1 MKVKVPLRAGQ
12 RASVPTAMATSG
24 VRRWPVAPIR
34 TLVAPRGSPVATLG
48 DVTMS
53 GADGGGSISGPLF
66 TPLFD
71 QTSDTIIWV
80 ETGDTFT
87 RARQGELDLQNQG
100 RTDPAT
106 HIDDNPIPPDLVV
119 DGTLQYDGSRVT
131 GELRIVDPR
140 TGEVIA
146 RIPVDVD
153 EGDWSKLMEQ
163 LARELARRLRERA
176 ATTSTTTSTT
186 GTSVTSTT
194 PTSST
199 TTFTQPGGT
208 STTLPAGGTCT
219 SVIPAS
225 YCECGGLGG
234 VCTSDADCQRRGGT
248 TCVDHVGH
256 TLVTYRLAGT
266 GGLLG
271 AIKID
276 GSEYGLWGPSPT
288 AVLVRGGCGT
298 NAFLQGSVP
307 PLQLAETVCPTYYHP
322 GAEITLQAWRSTSGV
337 ASAAGRWHLLRR
349 RVHGLGRRGELCP
362 AWVTATIR
370 SADAARR
377 PAPHRSRSWPT
388 TRPRKTGTA
397 SRPRRP
403 DRCTDTELARG
414 VQGTIRRINGD
425 RSTADRTSRWHATR
439 SSGSSPSRSS
449 AS

>member
-1 MKVKVPLRAGQ
+1 MLRSAPGNVAFALASVARPSGTREGVSQIFRYASGAKVKVTLR
-12 RASVPTAMATSG
+12 PTNSAATTMATIG
-24 VRRWPVAPIR
+24 VALAVAPIR
-34 TLVAPRGSPVATLG
+34 TLVAPLGSPVATMG

-53 GADGGGSISGPLF
+53 GADGSGSISGPLF
-66 TPLFD
+66 TPLFN

-80 ETGDTFT
+80 ETGDTFLH
-87 RARQGELDLQNQG
+87 ARQGELDLQNQG
-100 RTDPAT
+100 RADPAT

-146 RIPVDVD
+146 RIPVEVD

-199 TTFTQPGGT
+199 TTLTQPGGT

-225 YCECGGLGG
+225 HCECVGLGG

-307 PLQLAETVCPTYYHP
+307 PLQPAETVCPAYYHP
-322 GAEITLQAWRSTSGV
+322 GAQITLQAWRSTSALVSPPGA
-337 ASAAGRWHLLRR
+337 ASTATWSSLAGTARA
-349 RVHGLGRRGELCP
+349 P
-362 AWVTATIR
+362 ARVTATLR
-370 SADAARR
+370 SARAA
-377 PAPHRSRSWPT
+377 
-388 TRPRKTGTA
+388 
-397 SRPRRP
+397 
-403 DRCTDTELARG
+403 
-414 VQGTIRRINGD
+414 
-425 RSTADRTSRWHATR
+425 
-439 SSGSSPSRSS
+439 
-449 AS
+449 

>member
-1 MKVKVPLRAGQ
+1 
-12 RASVPTAMATSG
+12 MALA
-24 VRRWPVAPIR
+24 VAPIR
-34 TLVAPRGSPVATLG
+34 TLVAPRGSPVATMG
-48 DVTMS
+48 NVTMS
-53 GADGGGSISGPLF
+53 GADGSGSISGPLF
-66 TPLFD
+66 TPLFN

-80 ETGDTFT
+80 ETGGTFVGARRSSSTSRT
-87 RARQGELDLQNQG
+87 RGAPIPQP
-100 RTDPAT
+100 TST
-106 HIDDNPIPPDLVV
+106 TTPIPPDLVV

-199 TTFTQPGGT
+199 TTLTQPGGT

-256 TLVTYRLAGT
+256 TLVTYRLAGS

-288 AVLVRGGCGT
+288 GGPGTRG
-298 NAFLQGSVP
+298 LRHQRLP
-307 PLQLAETVCPTYYHP
+307 
-322 GAEITLQAWRSTSGV
+322 
-337 ASAAGRWHLLRR
+337 AGL
-349 RVHGLGRRGELCP
+349 
-362 AWVTATIR
+362 
-370 SADAARR
+370 R
-377 PAPHRSRSWPT
+377 PAAPT
-388 TRPRKTGTA
+388 R
-397 SRPRRP
+397 
-403 DRCTDTELARG
+403 
-414 VQGTIRRINGD
+414 
-425 RSTADRTSRWHATR
+425 
-439 SSGSSPSRSS
+439 
-449 AS
+449 